1 MILSN
6 QFSVIYRK
14 HIAGGGRGGRTVCH
28 PPNGHLPSS
37 FTHKASGLFGSK
49 VLNSKTT
56 YIPHLLRGGVSH
68 SFWFV

>member
-6 QFSVIYRK
+6 EFSVIYRK

-28 PPNGHLPSS
+28 PPSGHLPSS

-56 YIPHLLRGGVSH
+56 FPT
-68 SFWFV
+68 F